1 MSHSKL
7 ILPFFRILLTKPGII
22 LKSLFHG
29 VNNTLMQEKVVKTAK
44 IPKGFPSVD
53 ILDLL
58 PDFNVKISNYSFL
71 NGTSTPI
78 DIALLK
84 ALAGTF
90 KDCSYLEIGSWRGES
105 IANVADVAKECVSI
119 SLSDKEMHAIGFGER
134 FTNMQR
140 FFSKGKTNIQYI
152 HHNSLT
158 FDFSKLNKKFDL
170 IFVDG
175 DHAYEAVK
183 KDTENVFNLLK
194 DENSIIVWHDY
205 LANFELPAWH
215 VVAAIWDGTPEEKRK
230 NLYSVSNTL
239 CAIYTTKKIKTTVL
253 DYPTYP
259 NKSFD
264 VEIKAIPIEK

>member
-1 MSHSKL
+1 MSRSKL
-7 ILPFFRILLTKPGII
+7 VIPFFRILLTRPGIL

-29 VNNTLMQEKVVKTAK
+29 VNNFLMHEKVARNYNL
-44 IPKGFPSVD
+44 PNGFPCVD

-58 PDFNVKISNYSFL
+58 PDFNVQISNYSFL

-84 ALAGTF
+84 ALAASF

-105 IANVADVAKECVSI
+105 IANVADVAKDCTSI
-119 SLSDKEMHAIGFGER
+119 SLSDSEMHALGFNER
-134 FTNMQR
+134 FTSMQR
-140 FFSKGKTNIQYI
+140 FFSKEKKNIEYI
-152 HHNSLT
+152 QHNSLT

-183 KDTENVFNLLK
+183 KDTENVFGLLK

-205 LANFELPAWH
+205 AAAFEMPAWH
-215 VVAAIWDGTPEEKRK
+215 VAAAIWDGTPADKRK
-230 NLYSVSNTL
+230 NLYCVSNTL
-239 CAIYTTKKIKTTVL
+239 CAIYTTKKVKTSVL
-253 DYPTYP
+253 DYPTRP
-259 NKSFD
+259 DKKFE
-264 VEIKAIPIEK
+264 VAIKATAIGK

>member
-1 MSHSKL
+1 
-7 ILPFFRILLTKPGII
+7 
-22 LKSLFHG
+22 
-29 VNNTLMQEKVVKTAK
+29 MQEKVTKDLGL
-44 IPKGFPSVD
+44 PNGLPCVD
-53 ILDLL
+53 ILELL
-58 PDFNVKISNYSFL
+58 PNFDVKISNYSFL

-84 ALAGTF
+84 ALAASY

-105 IANVADVAKECVSI
+105 IANVADVAKDCTSI

-140 FFSKGKTNIQYI
+140 YFSKDKKNIEYI

-175 DHAYEAVK
+175 DHSYEAVK
-183 KDTENVFNLLK
+183 KDTENVFKLLK

-205 LANFELPAWH
+205 AAAFEMPAWH
-215 VVAAIWDGTPEEKRK
+215 VAAAIWEGTPAEKRK
-230 NLYSVSNTL
+230 NLFCVSNTL
-239 CAIYTTKKIKTTVL
+239 CAIYTTKKVQSTIL

-259 NKSFD
+259 NKSFE
-264 VEIKAIPIEK
+264 VAIKAIPTGK